1 MTKAKKVDKT
11 EEVEEAKNESTTK
24 KTAPKKTTSKTAPKK
39 TTPKKKVENK
49 AKKTVEKITQSVAKP
64 VIRKQRDMNEMIS
77 VVCITNTTLVY
88 ESKNQ
93 IGHRVDWDGFLQ
105 DNWIEYKELI
115 NMRNSQRA
123 FFEQPWVICDWDVLV
138 DLKVDHYYKNII
150 DLEDLDS
157 VFQKTSEELEKT
169 LKIVPTGIR
178 KLIVDRAFELRRDKE
193 LDSLSTIETIEKT
206 LNIDLTI

>member
-1 MTKAKKVDKT
+1 MTKVKKTDET
-11 EEVEEAKNESTTK
+11 EEVKDTKTKTTAKQTTPK
-24 KTAPKKTTSKTAPKK
+24 KTA
-39 TTPKKKVENK
+39 PKKKVENK
-49 AKKTVEKITQSVAKP
+49 AKETVEKITQSVAKP
-64 VIRKQRDMNEMIS
+64 MVKQQRDMNEMIS

-93 IGHRVDWDGFLQ
+93 IGYRVDWDGFLQ
-105 DNWIEYKELI
+105 ENWIEYKELI

-138 DLKVDHYYKNII
+138 DLKVDNYYKNII

-157 VFQKTSEELEKT
+157 VFEKSSEELEKT
-169 LKIVPTGIR
+169 LKIVPAGIK
-178 KLIVDRAFELRRDKE
+178 KLIVDRAFELRREKK